1 MARGGHRQGAGRKK
15 GFAAIEAEKSRE
27 FIAQKVG
34 ASLEPII
41 DVLIRQAKKGD
52 IRSTQI
58 LFDRAY
64 GRAAQAPDISEDSNP
79 KPMQIVIHY
88 PDSKEEER
96 GLHISRESAERYG
109 IVPTP
114 KQA

>member
-1 MARGGHRQGAGRKK
+1 MARGGKRQGAGRKK

-41 DVLIRQAKKGD
+41 DKLISQAKKGD

-64 GRAAQAPDISEDSNP
+64 GRVAQAPDIVEDPIP
-79 KPMQIVIHY
+79 KLTQIVIQY
-88 PDSKEEER
+88 PDSKEREP
-96 GLHISRESAERYG
+96 GMHISRESAERYG
-109 IVPTP
+109 IVPTS
-114 KQA
+114 QQG

>member
-41 DVLIRQAKKGD
+41 DTLIRRAKKGD
-52 IRSTQI
+52 IRSIQT

-64 GRAAQAPDISEDSNP
+64 GRVAQAPDILEDPIP
-79 KPMQIVIHY
+79 KLTQIVIQY
-88 PDSKEEER
+88 PDSKEREP
-96 GLHISRESAERYG
+96 GMHISHENAQRYG
-109 IVPTP
+109 IVPTS
-114 KQA
+114 QQN